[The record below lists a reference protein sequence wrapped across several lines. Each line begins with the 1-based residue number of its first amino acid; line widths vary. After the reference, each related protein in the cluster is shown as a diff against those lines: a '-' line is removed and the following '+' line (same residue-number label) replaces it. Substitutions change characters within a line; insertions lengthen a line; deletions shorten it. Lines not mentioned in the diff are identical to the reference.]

1 LVLRP
6 NRDKIDA
13 ILAFNSIAVSDMNQ
27 GKKQHNKKAATGN
40 IRIIAGKHRGRKLP
54 VLMAEG
60 LRPTTD
66 RVKETVF
73 NWLMPYIH
81 DANCLDC
88 FAGAGSLG
96 FEALSRGAAQVSL
109 IELNNA
115 AAKQLQANKQL
126 LNADNI
132 TVINTNSLTFLKSST
147 KQHYDIVFI
156 DPPFRQGLVTQTAEL
171 LNNGWLTSQALIYV
185 EMEIQSEQQL
195 PNNWQLLKE
204 KVAGQVAY
212 RLYQYTQNS

>member
-1 LVLRP
+1 
-6 NRDKIDA
+6 
-13 ILAFNSIAVSDMNQ
+13 MNQ
-27 GKKQHNKKAATGN
+27 GKKQHSKKTSTGS

-81 DANCLDC
+81 GANCLDC

-96 FEALSRGAAQVSL
+96 FEALSRGAAQVNL
-109 IELNNA
+109 IELNDS
-115 AAKQLQANKQL
+115 AAKQLQKNKSL
-126 LNADNI
+126 LKADN
-132 TVINTNSLTFLKSST
+132 VIVTNANSLNFLKSSS
-147 KQHYDIVFI
+147 KQQYDLIFI
-156 DPPFRQGLVTQTAEL
+156 DPPFREGLVTQTAEL
-171 LNNGWLTSQALIYV
+171 LNDGWLSDQALIYV
-185 EMEIQSEQQL
+185 EMETQSDQQL
-195 PNNWQLLKE
+195 PANWKLLKE

-212 RLYQYTQNS
+212 RLFQYTH

>member
-1 LVLRP
+1 M
-6 NRDKIDA
+6 
-13 ILAFNSIAVSDMNQ
+13 SQ
-27 GKKQHNKKAATGN
+27 GKKQHSKKAATGS

-81 DANCLDC
+81 EANCLDC

-96 FEALSRGAAQVSL
+96 FEALSRGAAQVTL
-109 IELNNA
+109 VELNNA

-126 LNADNI
+126 LNADDV
-132 TVINTNSLTFLKSST
+132 TVKNTNFLDFLKSAP
-147 KQHYDIVFI
+147 KQHYDLVFI
-156 DPPFRQGLVTQTAEL
+156 DPPFRQDLVTQVAEL
-171 LNNGWLTSQALIYV
+171 LNMGWLAKQALVYV
-185 EMEIQSEQQL
+185 EMETGSNQEL
-195 PNNWQLLKE
+195 PNNWHLLKE
-204 KVAGQVAY
+204 KVAGQVSY
-212 RLYQYTQNS
+212 RLFQYTPE

>member
-1 LVLRP
+1 LVLQP
-6 NRDKIDA
+6 NGDKIAD
-13 ILAFNSIAVSDMNQ
+13 ILAFKMITVSDMNQ
-27 GKKQHNKKAATGN
+27 GRKQQNKKAISGS

-54 VLMAEG
+54 VLSAEG

-96 FEALSRGAAQVSL
+96 FEALSRGAAQVTL
-109 IELNNA
+109 VELNKS
-115 AAKQLQANKQL
+115 AAKQLESNKQL
-126 LNADNI
+126 LKANNLTIINDN
-132 TVINTNSLTFLKSST
+132 VLNFLQTSVS
-147 KQHYDIVFI
+147 QPLDLIFI
-156 DPPFRQGLVTQTAEL
+156 DPPFRQNLVSQTAEKIE
-171 LNNGWLTSQALIYV
+171 NGWLADNALIYV
-185 EMEIQSEQQL
+185 EMEVESNQQL
-195 PNNWQLLKE
+195 PDTWQLIKE

-212 RLYQYTQNS
+212 RLFQRV

>member
-6 NRDKIDA
+6 NRDKIAA

-96 FEALSRGAAQVSL
+96 FEALSRGAAKVTL
-109 IELNNA
+109 IELNNT

-126 LNADNI
+126 LSADNVII
-132 TVINTNSLTFLKSST
+132 TNTNSLDFLKSST
-147 KQHYDIVFI
+147 KQYYDLVFI
-156 DPPFRQGLVTQTAEL
+156 DPPFREGLVTQTAEL
-171 LNNGWLTSQALIYV
+171 LNKGWLANQALIYV
-185 EMEIQSEQQL
+185 EMEINSNQQL
-195 PNNWQLLKE
+195 PENWKLLKE

-212 RLYQYTQNS
+212 RLFQYIN

>member
-1 LVLRP
+1 
-6 NRDKIDA
+6 
-13 ILAFNSIAVSDMNQ
+13 MNQ
-27 GKKQHNKKAATGN
+27 GKKQLNKKVPLGS

-96 FEALSRGAAQVSL
+96 FEALSRGAAQVHL
-109 IELNNA
+109 VELNKA
-115 AAKQLQANKQL
+115 AAKQLLANKQL
-126 LNADNI
+126 LKADNM
-132 TVINTNSLTFLKSST
+132 VVNNTDVLSFLKTQTPQSFEL
-147 KQHYDIVFI
+147 VFI
-156 DPPFRQGLVTQTAEL
+156 DPPFRQDLVTQTCEL
-171 LNNGWLTSQALIYV
+171 LEGGWLAEQALIYV
-185 EMEIQSEQQL
+185 ETETETEGSQQL
-195 PNNWQLLKE
+195 PSNWQLLKE
-204 KVAGQVAY
+204 KVAGQVVY
-212 RLYQYTQNS
+212 RLFQRT

>member
-1 LVLRP
+1 LKYHGYI
-6 NRDKIDA
+6 DKIAA
-13 ILAFNSIAVSDMNQ
+13 ILAFNSIAVSDMSQ
-27 GKKQHNKKAATGN
+27 GKKQHSKKTALGS

-81 DANCLDC
+81 GANCLDC

-96 FEALSRGAAQVSL
+96 FEALSRGAAQVTL
-109 IELNNA
+109 IELNSA
-115 AAKQLQANKQL
+115 AAKQLQENKKLLSAN
-126 LNADNI
+126 NVII
-132 TVINTNSLTFLKSST
+132 TNTNSLDFLKSSA
-147 KQHYDIVFI
+147 KQHYDLVFI
-156 DPPFRQGLVTQTAEL
+156 DPPFREGLVTQTAEL
-171 LNNGWLTSQALIYV
+171 LNNGWLSDHALIYV
-185 EMEIQSEQQL
+185 EMEIQSSQQL
-195 PNNWQLLKE
+195 PDNWQLLKE

-212 RLYQYTQNS
+212 RLFQHTH